1 MDIGVCYLRL
11 DFESFDIQGLSDSKE
26 NSDAADQTGT
36 VTECQDKFTV
46 AVCRYEEIC
55 SSQLWEF
62 IEEELLYYII
72 ILYRFFLF
80 IHSRQRL
87 APLFQRFVE
96 ATKASMVILVT
107 RMSYITV
114 HEHAK
119 DPDYIIYTFLKILLV
134 VYIDM
139 GQGATDTATLNF
151 DIGSGTYSRFY
162 EIKVTQLPCSSEY
175 Q

>member
-1 MDIGVCYLRL
+1 
-11 DFESFDIQGLSDSKE
+11 
-26 NSDAADQTGT
+26 
-36 VTECQDKFTV
+36 
-46 AVCRYEEIC
+46 
-55 SSQLWEF
+55 
-62 IEEELLYYII
+62 
-72 ILYRFFLF
+72 
-80 IHSRQRL
+80 
-87 APLFQRFVE
+87 
-96 ATKASMVILVT
+96 MVIIVT
-107 RMSYITV
+107 RISYITV
-114 HEHAK
+114 HEYAK